1 MADDFAKVIDDL
13 RDRGLLPETC
23 ESVFVS
29 GSLVRGWGNSTSDV
43 DVIVISREAWPH
55 RDGEVTHVALEPPTL
70 QHEST
75 FVDGRRWD
83 VEYWTDAQFDQL
95 LDKMSMDRFERGEG
109 IWQTLSTD
117 EVTMLERFPYAVAS
131 GDDSWLERRKAELRA
146 SAHRAVLVTQSLDK
160 AGSYTEDAGG
170 QIEAGDLESA
180 VLTAKL
186 AFDCAVDGLLAG
198 AGQFGS
204 RWPKWRARRFRAATQ
219 SVLTFDEFW
228 AVQTMRTFDPDEPV
242 KWIEEVIL
250 LCRRISMEVD
260 V

>member
-1 MADDFAKVIDDL
+1 MTDDFAKVIDGL
-13 RDRGLLPETC
+13 RDKDLLPETY

-43 DVIVISREAWPH
+43 DVIVISKEAWPH
-55 RDGEVTHVALEPPTL
+55 RAGEVTHVALEPPTL

-83 VEYWTDAQFDQL
+83 VEYWTDAQFEQL
-95 LDKMSMDRFERGEG
+95 LDKMSLARFERGEG
-109 IWQTLSTD
+109 IWQTLSID
-117 EVTMLERFPYAVAS
+117 EMTMLERLPYAIAS
-131 GDDSWLERRKAELRA
+131 GDTGWLDRRKEDLRN

-160 AGSYTEDAGG
+160 AGSYTEDAAG
-170 QIEAGDLESA
+170 QLEAGDLESA

-186 AFDCAVDGLLAG
+186 AFDCAVDGLLAS

-204 RWPKWRARRFRAATQ
+204 RWPKWRARRFRATNQ

-228 AVQTMRTFDPDEPV
+228 AVQTMRVFDPDEPA
-242 KWIEEVIL
+242 KWVEEVIL
-250 LCRRISMEVD
+250 LCRKISMEVD